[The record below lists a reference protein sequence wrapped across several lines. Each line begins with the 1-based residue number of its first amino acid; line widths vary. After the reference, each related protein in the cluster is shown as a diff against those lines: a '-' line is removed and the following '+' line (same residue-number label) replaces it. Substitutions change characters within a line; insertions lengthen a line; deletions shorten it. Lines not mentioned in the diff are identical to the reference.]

1 MNFLRNTFAV
11 LIGLGV
17 AAIIITL
24 GIRLN
29 PSWVTYNEYSAFG
42 QWKSVLQSVEHKP
55 YFFVALLIST
65 GVASTVGGV
74 IAAIIVKYAKV
85 AYAILIGFILL
96 FIAMLD
102 IIIFPYHP
110 TFYKI
115 SIFLTFFPFSWMGG
129 KITEVLYNRKKKL
142 QQRLALLVD
151 SVESTIQDDPK
162 KK

>member
-11 LIGLGV
+11 FVGLAFAGLI
-17 AAIIITL
+17 ISL

-29 PSWVTYNEYSAFG
+29 SSWITYEEYAPF
-42 QWKSVLQSVEHKP
+42 QHWRILLKSMENKP
-55 YFFVALLIST
+55 YFFVALLISSGIGAT
-65 GVASTVGGV
+65 FGGV
-74 IAAIIVKYAKV
+74 VTAVIVKYAKV

-115 SIFLTFFPFSWMGG
+115 CIFLTFFPFSWIGG
-129 KITEVLYNRKKKL
+129 KITEVIYERKKK
-142 QQRLALLVD
+142 RNR
-151 SVESTIQDDPK
+151 K
-162 KK
+162 

>member
-11 LIGLGV
+11 IIGLAV
-17 AAIIITL
+17 AALIITL

-29 PSWVTYNEYSAFG
+29 SSWITYEDFTPFKR
-42 QWKSVLQSVEHKP
+42 WETLLKSVEHKP
-55 YFFVALLIST
+55 YFFVALLISS
-65 GVASTVGGV
+65 GIAATVGGV
-74 IAAIIVKYAKV
+74 ITAIVVKYAKV

-115 SIFLTFFPFSWMGG
+115 LIFLTFFPFSWIGG
-129 KITEVLYNRKKKL
+129 KIIEVIYERKKK
-142 QQRLALLVD
+142 R
-151 SVESTIQDDPK
+151 TK
-162 KK
+162 KI

>member
-11 LIGLGV
+11 IIGLAV
-17 AAIIITL
+17 AALIITL

-29 PSWVTYNEYSAFG
+29 SSWITYDDFTPFKRWETLL
-42 QWKSVLQSVEHKP
+42 KSVEHKP
-55 YFFVALLIST
+55 YFFVALLISS
-65 GVASTVGGV
+65 GIAATVGGV
-74 IAAIIVKYAKV
+74 VTAIIVKYAKV

-115 SIFLTFFPFSWMGG
+115 LIFLTFFPFAWMGG
-129 KITEVLYNRKKKL
+129 KITEVIYERKKKNT
-142 QQRLALLVD
+142 RK
-151 SVESTIQDDPK
+151 IQHK
-162 KK
+162 KNATH